1 MRTLGINL
9 AVGLFYTLGL
19 VFTPWLAVV
28 VGNWKYYLAF
38 TSIPILSVML
48 FYFVIQESAQWL
60 VTRDNIDGAILR
72 LKRVAKFNGKNVSN
86 DDFNEFRKYCEKQK
100 ANAPDGDQKNLTDM
114 FKTPR
119 MRKHTLILFFKS

>member
-1 MRTLGINL
+1 M

-48 FYFVIQESAQWL
+48 FYFMVQESAQWL

-100 ANAPDGDQKNLTDM
+100 ANATSDQNTLLDM